1 MGGRGVVRA
10 AAVDV
15 PVYIPSRGEHL
26 GAVVTVPADR
36 PDASV
41 GVVLVAGRAR
51 DRTHRNGTWVATA
64 HALAEAGMYALR
76 LDYPGVGHST
86 GEPAVF
92 SLEDPPTWA
101 VQDACSFLVRNT
113 PVRRV
118 LLAGSCFG
126 GRLVL
131 QAAPLIPEVAGVA
144 AAAIP
149 AASRKPSW
157 KRQVRR
163 AVLGRRRPA
172 GNGLPSSMQLRQ
184 HREGNP
190 AAGRHPSRAL
200 TRALRAAAANGARLY
215 FLYGEDDFTY
225 REFVAALPRLRLP
238 STAYQLEVVPGAIHA
253 FASAETQGLLRDRV
267 VRWATAVAGEP
278 AGRSGSATV
287 GARAS
292 TRR

>member
-1 MGGRGVVRA
+1 MKSP

-26 GAVVTVPADR
+26 GAVVTVPAGR
-36 PDASV
+36 PEASV
-41 GVVLVAGRAR
+41 GVILAAGRAR

-64 HALAEAGMYALR
+64 HALAEAGIYALR

-92 SLEDPPTWA
+92 SLEEPPTWA
-101 VQDACSFLVRNT
+101 VRDAAAFLVGNT

-131 QAAPLIPEVAGVA
+131 QSAPLIPEVAGVA

-149 AASRKPSW
+149 AATRRPSW

-163 AVLGRRRPA
+163 AVLGRRRPK
-172 GNGLPSSMQLRQ
+172 GDGLPSSMRLRQ
-184 HREGNP
+184 HREGNA
-190 AAGRHPSRAL
+190 AAGRQPSREL
-200 TRALRAAAANGARLY
+200 IRALRAAVRRGTRLY
-215 FLYGEDDFTY
+215 FLYGEQDFTY
-225 REFVAALPRLRLP
+225 HEFVGALPHMRLP
-238 STAYQLEVVPGAIHA
+238 AGAYEIEVVPGAIHA

-267 VRWATAVAGEP
+267 VRWARAVAAEP
-278 AGRSGSATV
+278 GPAPAVAAG
-287 GARAS
+287 AS
-292 TRR
+292 TR